1 MSDLRASPVDSNT
14 LSFSS
19 KNDPNTVDAWNFAFK
34 VAKGASTAGSQSVS
48 QGGSDLRPSV
58 TQNPSG
64 YLNQTRCI
72 GLCHGFD
79 PGMKPL
85 ATPHQL
91 LPLHVLNLAVTLPI
105 PGAGE
110 VQAAKE
116 FELML
121 SGGKGIFGSLNKEGI
136 VSFIVEAGKGSPVSG
151 TELIAKMMAAFGNRV
166 TAIQGNWTYGV
177 NLAKVNELTASGMS
191 PEQAVTKTWT
201 ASRAAMFGFG
211 QGAVQLVEGSPGAYT
226 KLQVLFTR

>member
-1 MSDLRASPVDSNT
+1 MSDLRASPVDGDA

-19 KNDPNTVDAWNFAFK
+19 KNDPNTVDAWNFALK
-34 VAKGASTAGSQSVS
+34 VARGVSTAGSQSAS
-48 QGGSDLRPSV
+48 QGGWDLRPSA
-58 TQNPSG
+58 THPSG
-64 YLNQTRCI
+64 YLNETRCI

-79 PGMKPL
+79 PGMNPL

-116 FELML
+116 FELLL
-121 SGGKGIFGSLNKEGI
+121 SGGKGIFGSLNKEGT
-136 VSFIVEAGKGSPVSG
+136 VSLIVEAGKGSPVSG

-177 NLAKVNELTASGMS
+177 NLAKVNELTARGMS
-191 PEQAVTKTWT
+191 LEQAVTKTWT

-211 QGAVQLVEGSPGAYT
+211 QAAVQLVEGGPGAYT